1 MSDCR
6 LCGQPNA
13 ELFAS
18 VEGRRYLRCPRCH
31 LTFLGV
37 TQLPDRADEKAQ
49 YDLHRNEPDDPG
61 YRRFLDQLGAPL
73 CERLRAGD
81 RGLDFG
87 CGPGPALARMLEE
100 RGHPMRIYDPIYAP
114 DPAVLDQQ
122 YDFVT
127 CTEVLEHL
135 HWPEREWR
143 RFAALV
149 KPGGWLGVMTRF
161 LTDDGHFPRWHYRR
175 DPTHVC
181 FWQPATFQWLA
192 REQGWELVMANNPV
206 ALLRRR

>member
-1 MSDCR
+1 MSYCR
-6 LCGQPNA
+6 LCGRPGA
-13 ELFAS
+13 ELFAT

-49 YDLHRNEPDDPG
+49 YDLHRNDPDDPG

-73 CERLRAGD
+73 CERLNAGD

-100 RGHPMRIYDPIYAP
+100 RGHPMRVYDPIYFP
-114 DPAVLDQQ
+114 DPAPLEQR

-135 HWPEREWR
+135 HWPEQEWR

-192 REQGWELVMANNPV
+192 REQGWELVMTNNPV

>member
-6 LCGQPNA
+6 LCGRPGA

-73 CERLRAGD
+73 CERLGAGD

-143 RFAALV
+143 RFAALA